1 MLGSPSEDGQAD
13 ADKGALAGAVVVVV
27 VGAVPEDQIV
37 AVDHRRKQ
45 PGSPLI
51 EPIIGHNNR
60 YHHSALKKYIY
71 ISSSVASFER
81 RKMVTAFLFLKNKN
95 YIDKKKCRAWAGGR
109 WRWSTAGGA
118 GCAPSWRG
126 ASLPPATRTE
136 EPPVSGRIPVEKK
149 TGKNE
154 KSLS

>member
-45 PGSPLI
+45 PGSPSI

-60 YHHSALKKYIY
+60 YHHSALKKNIY
-71 ISSSVASFER
+71 IFVRGQLREEEDGDCISLFEKQKLYWQKKMPCMGRWPVTMIHGRRRRLRSKLAR
-81 RKMVTAFLFLKNKN
+81 RKSSTSHSYWRATGFRP
-95 YIDKKKCRAWAGGR
+95 YSCGKKK
-109 WRWSTAGGA
+109 
-118 GCAPSWRG
+118 
-126 ASLPPATRTE
+126 
-136 EPPVSGRIPVEKK
+136 PVKM
-149 TGKNE
+149 KNR
-154 KSLS
+154 